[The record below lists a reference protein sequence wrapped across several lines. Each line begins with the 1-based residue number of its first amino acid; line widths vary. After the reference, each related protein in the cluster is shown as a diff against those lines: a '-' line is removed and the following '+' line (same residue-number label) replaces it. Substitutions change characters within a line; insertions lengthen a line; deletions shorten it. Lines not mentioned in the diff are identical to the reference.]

1 MVVVA
6 AVDRSNGASD
16 VVSEA
21 ERLATEFDES
31 IHVVHALTRSEFVTL
46 GTANAQADQPLNLD
60 QIREEAAKM
69 AAEAVLEIDERH
81 ETVGL
86 VGDPADEIIDYANE
100 VTARYVVVRP
110 RRKSP
115 AGKALFGS
123 VAQSILLDANC
134 PVVTVS

>member
-6 AVDRSNGASD
+6 AVDRSDRASD

-21 ERLATEFDES
+21 EILAAEFDES
-31 IHVVHALTRSEFVTL
+31 VHVVHALTRAEFVTL
-46 GTANAQADQPLNLD
+46 GTTNAQADEPLNLD
-60 QIREEAAKM
+60 QIRDKAATM
-69 AAEAVLEIDERH
+69 AAEAVPETVDRY

-86 VGDPADEIIDYANE
+86 VGNPAEEIIDYADE
-100 VTARYVVVRP
+100 VTARYIVVHP

-123 VAQSILLDANC
+123 VAQSVLLDANC